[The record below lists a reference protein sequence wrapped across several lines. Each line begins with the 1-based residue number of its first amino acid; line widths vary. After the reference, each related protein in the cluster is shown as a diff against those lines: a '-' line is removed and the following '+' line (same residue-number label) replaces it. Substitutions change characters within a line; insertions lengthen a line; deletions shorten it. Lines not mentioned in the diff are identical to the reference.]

1 MSSPSIIALITAR
14 GGSKGLPGKNVR
26 PVGGKP
32 LIAWTIE
39 AALGSASIKRVIVS
53 TDDEEIARVSR
64 EAGAEVPFLRPAE
77 IARDDS
83 PHILTSEHAIRW
95 LEQHDH
101 ERPDYLMLLQP
112 TSPFR
117 TTADVDAAIAL
128 ARQHDAIAVVSVS
141 EAKPHPYK
149 TYGLTAAGT
158 LTTLVPCDIPYRRRQ
173 DLPPAFTDNGALY
186 LNRTESLL
194 RDRTYIPAG
203 TMPYV
208 MPPERSLDIDS
219 AWDLFVADLIIRNAG
234 PGLTTAAGRPREGGP

>member
-39 AALGSASIKRVIVS
+39 AALGSAAIKRVIIS

-95 LEQHDH
+95 LDQHGH

-149 TYGLTAAGT
+149 TYGLTPAGT
-158 LTTLVPCDIPYRRRQ
+158 LTTFVPCDIPYRRRQ

-194 RDRTYIPAG
+194 RDRTYIPAD
-203 TMPYV
+203 TVPYL

-219 AWDLFVADLIIRNAG
+219 AWDLLIADLLLRQ
-234 PGLTTAAGRPREGGP
+234 PVPCK